1 MRAYFTGLVVAGVL
15 ATHLSAQDAQV
26 WVQIEAQP
34 TLAEAQ
40 ERLRDYSRNLSN
52 VNGFTLESGWHAV
65 ALGPYSPDDAAQ
77 LLRTLR
83 RDGLIPRD
91 SFVALGGNFARQI
104 WPIGGSAVRPVQPI
118 APLPEA
124 ETALVAPEP
133 EAPGVV
139 AESEPE
145 TPAIVAEP
153 EPIVEPDETPR
164 EARQSERLLSRP
176 DREAL
181 QVALKWAG
189 TYTAAIDGSF
199 GRGTRGAMALW
210 QEQNGY
216 EPTGVLTTLQ
226 RAALLEAYNAV
237 LDGMGLA
244 NLRDDAAG
252 IEMTLPL
259 GVVEFARYEPPF
271 VQYDATGDIGARV
284 LLISQAGDQ
293 DTLFGLYD
301 IMQTL
306 EIVPLD
312 GPRERKNA
320 SFELQGENDEIVSY
334 TQAEL
339 RNGQIKGFTLIWP
352 AGDEER
358 RTRILDEMKASF
370 QSVEGVLDPGLGDAG
385 AGQAPDLV
393 AGLEIRKPVSVRSG
407 FYVSDDG
414 AVVTSGDDLGS
425 CARITLDELYE
436 AKLAATDAAS
446 NVAVLT
452 PSEPLSPAQVAAF
465 QQSVPRLQSDVAVAG
480 YPYGGALG
488 APTLTFGK
496 LADIR
501 GLNGEEALDR
511 LALSTLPGDAGGP
524 VIDGAGTVLGM
535 LLPRP
540 EGDRQLPAE
549 VSFSADAAAIKIV
562 LDQAGVS
569 YSATDAVAVKAPED
583 LTEIGMGMTVLVSCW
598 D

>member
-1 MRAYFTGLVVAGVL
+1 MRAYFTGLVVAGIL
-15 ATHLSAQDAQV
+15 ATQISAQDAQV

-40 ERLRDYSRNLSN
+40 ERLRDYSRNLPN
-52 VNGFTLESGWHAV
+52 VNGFTLDSGWHAV
-65 ALGPYSPDDAAQ
+65 ALGPFAPDDAAQ
-77 LLRTLR
+77 LLRQLR

-104 WPIGGSAVRPVQPI
+104 WPIGGSAVRPVQPV

-133 EAPGVV
+133 EAP
-139 AESEPE
+139 AAEPE
-145 TPAIVAEP
+145 TD
-153 EPIVEPDETPR
+153 PIIAADETPR

-181 QVALKWAG
+181 QIALKWAG
-189 TYTAAIDGSF
+189 TYNAAIDGSF
-199 GRGTRGAMALW
+199 GRGTRAAMALW
-210 QEQNGY
+210 QGQNNY
-216 EPTGVLTTLQ
+216 EPTGVLTTKQ
-226 RAALLEAYNAV
+226 RAALLDAYNAV

-244 NLRDDAAG
+244 SLRDDAAG

-271 VQYDATGDIGARV
+271 VQYDATTDIGARV

-312 GPRERKNA
+312 GPRERRNS
-320 SFELQGENDEIVSY
+320 SFELQGENEEIFSY

-370 QSVEGVLDPGLGDAG
+370 QPVEGVLDPTLGDAG
-385 AGQAPDLV
+385 ADQAPDLV

-407 FYVSDDG
+407 FYVSADG
-414 AVVTSGDDLGS
+414 AVVTSGDDLGACS
-425 CARITLDELYE
+425 RITLDELYE
-436 AKLAATDAAS
+436 AALVAADTDS

-452 PSEPLSPAQVAAF
+452 PAEPLAPAEVAAF

-501 GLNGEEALDR
+501 GLNGEERLNR
-511 LALSTLPGDAGGP
+511 LALNTLPGDAGGP
-524 VIDGAGTVLGM
+524 VIDSAGTVLGM

-540 EGDRQLPAE
+540 DSDRQLPAE
-549 VSFSADAAAIKIV
+549 VSFSADAAAIKAV

-569 YSATDAVAVKAPED
+569 YSATDAAAVKAPED

>member
-1 MRAYFTGLVVAGVL
+1 MRGYFTGLVVAGIF
-15 ATHLSAQDAQV
+15 ATQVVAQDVQV

-40 ERLRDYSRNLSN
+40 ERLRDYASALPN

-65 ALGPYSPDDAAQ
+65 ALGPYAPDDAAQ

-91 SFVALGGNFARQI
+91 SFVALGNNFARQI
-104 WPIGGSAVRPVQPI
+104 WPIGGAAVRPVQPI
-118 APLPEA
+118 APLPEP
-124 ETALVAPEP
+124 ETDIVAP
-133 EAPGVV
+133 APDLAPDAPVV
-139 AESEPE
+139 
-145 TPAIVAEP
+145 IAEP
-153 EPIVEPDETPR
+153 EPVIVPDESPR
-164 EARQSERLLSRP
+164 EARQSEQLLSRP

-181 QVALKWAG
+181 QIALKWAG
-189 TYTAAIDGSF
+189 TYTAASDGAF
-199 GRGTRGAMALW
+199 GRGTRGAMARW
-210 QEQNGY
+210 QEQSGF
-216 EPTGVLTTLQ
+216 EPTGVLTTRQ
-226 RAALLEAYNAV
+226 RAALLGAYNAV

-244 NLRDDAAG
+244 NIREEAAG
-252 IEMTLPL
+252 IEMALPM
-259 GVVEFARYEPPF
+259 GVVDFARYEPPF
-271 VQYDATGDIGARV
+271 VQYNATGELEAQV

-312 GPRERKNA
+312 GPRERRNS
-320 SFELQGENDEIVSY
+320 SFELQGENEDIVSY

-339 RNGQIKGFTLIWP
+339 RNGRIKGFTLIWP
-352 AGDEER
+352 AGDEDR

-370 QSVEGVLDPGLGDAG
+370 QPIEGVLDPALGDAG

-407 FYVSDDG
+407 FYVSSDG
-414 AVVTSGDDLGS
+414 AVVTSGADLGA

-436 AKLAATDAAS
+436 AEVAVNDAQS

-452 PSEPLSPAQVAAF
+452 PSEPLAPAQVATF
-465 QQSVPRLQSDVAVAG
+465 QQGVPRLQSDVAVAG

-501 GLNGEEALDR
+501 GLNGEETLDR
-511 LALSTLPGDAGGP
+511 LALSSLPGDAGGP

-540 EGDRQLPAE
+540 TGDRQLPAE
-549 VSFSADAAAIKIV
+549 VSFSADASAIKGV
-562 LDQAGVS
+562 LEEAGIS
-569 YSATDAVAVKAPED
+569 YAASDAIAVKAPED
-583 LTEIGMGMTVLVSCW
+583 LTKLGMGMTVLVSCW

>member
-1 MRAYFTGLVVAGVL
+1 MRGYFTGLVVAGIF
-15 ATHLSAQDAQV
+15 ATQVVAQDVQV

-40 ERLRDYSRNLSN
+40 ERLRDYASALPN

-65 ALGPYSPDDAAQ
+65 ALGPYAPDDAAQ

-91 SFVALGGNFARQI
+91 SFVALGNNFARQI
-104 WPIGGSAVRPVQPI
+104 WPIGGAAVRPVQPI
-118 APLPEA
+118 APLPEP
-124 ETALVAPEP
+124 ETDIVAP
-133 EAPGVV
+133 APDLAPDAPVV
-139 AESEPE
+139 
-145 TPAIVAEP
+145 IAEP
-153 EPIVEPDETPR
+153 EPVIVPDESPR
-164 EARQSERLLSRP
+164 EARQSEQLLSRP

-181 QVALKWAG
+181 QIALKWAG

-210 QEQNGY
+210 QEQNGF
-216 EPTGVLTTLQ
+216 EPTGVLTTRQ
-226 RAALLEAYNAV
+226 RAALLGAYNAV

-244 NLRDDAAG
+244 NIREEAAG
-252 IEMTLPL
+252 IEMALPM
-259 GVVEFARYEPPF
+259 GVVDFARYEPPF
-271 VQYDATGDIGARV
+271 VQYNATGELEAQV

-312 GPRERKNA
+312 GPRERRNS
-320 SFELQGENDEIVSY
+320 SFELQGENEDIVSY

-339 RNGQIKGFTLIWP
+339 RNGRIKGFTLIWP
-352 AGDEER
+352 AGDEDR

-370 QSVEGVLDPGLGDAG
+370 QPIEGVLDPALGDAG

-407 FYVSDDG
+407 FYVSSDG
-414 AVVTSGDDLGS
+414 AVVTSGADLGA

-436 AKLAATDAAS
+436 AEVAVNDAQS

-452 PSEPLSPAQVAAF
+452 PSEPLAPAQVAAF
-465 QQSVPRLQSDVAVAG
+465 QQGVPRLQSDVAVAG

-501 GLNGEEALDR
+501 GLNGEETLDR
-511 LALSTLPGDAGGP
+511 LALSSLPGDAGGP

-540 EGDRQLPAE
+540 TGDRQLPAE
-549 VSFSADAAAIKIV
+549 VSFSADASAIKGV
-562 LDQAGVS
+562 LEEAGIS
-569 YSATDAVAVKAPED
+569 YAASDAIAVKAPED
-583 LTEIGMGMTVLVSCW
+583 LTKIGMGMTVLVSCW

>member
-1 MRAYFTGLVVAGVL
+1 MRGYFTGLVVAGIF
-15 ATHLSAQDAQV
+15 ATQVVAQDVQV

-40 ERLRDYSRNLSN
+40 ERLRDYASALPN

-65 ALGPYSPDDAAQ
+65 ALGPYAPDDAAQ

-91 SFVALGGNFARQI
+91 SFVALGNNFARQI
-104 WPIGGSAVRPVQPI
+104 WPIGGAAVRPVQPI
-118 APLPEA
+118 APLPEP
-124 ETALVAPEP
+124 ETDIVAP
-133 EAPGVV
+133 APDLAPDAPVV
-139 AESEPE
+139 
-145 TPAIVAEP
+145 IAEP
-153 EPIVEPDETPR
+153 EPVIVPDESPR
-164 EARQSERLLSRP
+164 EARQSEQPLSRP
-176 DREAL
+176 DREAW
-181 QVALKWAG
+181 QIALKWAG

-199 GRGTRGAMALW
+199 GRGTRSAMALW
-210 QEQNGY
+210 QEQNGF
-216 EPTGVLTTLQ
+216 EPTGVLTTRQ
-226 RAALLEAYNAV
+226 RAALLGAYNAV
-237 LDGMGLA
+237 LDGMGLT
-244 NLRDDAAG
+244 NIREEAAG
-252 IEMTLPL
+252 IEMTLPM
-259 GVVEFARYEPPF
+259 GVVDFARYEPPF
-271 VQYDATGDIGARV
+271 VQYNATGELEAQL

-312 GPRERKNA
+312 GPRERRNS
-320 SFELQGENDEIVSY
+320 SFELQGEDEDIVSY

-339 RNGQIKGFTLIWP
+339 RNGRIKGFTLIWP
-352 AGDEER
+352 AGDEDR

-370 QSVEGVLDPGLGDAG
+370 QPIEGVLDPALGDAG

-407 FYVSDDG
+407 FYVSSDG
-414 AVVTSGDDLGS
+414 AVVTSGADLGA

-436 AKLAATDAAS
+436 AEVAVNDAQS

-452 PSEPLSPAQVAAF
+452 PSEPLAPAQVAAF
-465 QQSVPRLQSDVAVAG
+465 QQGVPRLQSDVAVAG

-501 GLNGEEALDR
+501 GLNGEETLDR
-511 LALSTLPGDAGGP
+511 LALSSLPGDAGGP

-540 EGDRQLPAE
+540 TGDRQLPAE
-549 VSFSADAAAIKIV
+549 VSFSADASAIKGV
-562 LDQAGVS
+562 LEKAGIS
-569 YSATDAVAVKAPED
+569 YAASDAIAVKAPED
-583 LTEIGMGMTVLVSCW
+583 LTKIGMGMTVLVSCW

>member
-15 ATHLSAQDAQV
+15 ATQISAQDAQV

-40 ERLRDYSRNLSN
+40 ERLRDYSRNLPN
-52 VNGFTLESGWHAV
+52 VNGFTLDSGWHAV
-65 ALGPYSPDDAAQ
+65 ALGPYAPDDAAQ

-133 EAPGVV
+133 EAPVV
-139 AESEPE
+139 
-145 TPAIVAEP
+145 VAEP
-153 EPIVEPDETPR
+153 EPVIAPDETLR

-189 TYTAAIDGSF
+189 TYNAAIDGSF

-226 RAALLEAYNAV
+226 RVALLEAYNAV

-244 NLRDDAAG
+244 SLRDEAAG

-259 GVVEFARYEPPF
+259 GVVEFGRYEPPF
-271 VQYDATGDIGARV
+271 VQYDASGDIDARV

-312 GPRERKNA
+312 GPRERRNS

-334 TQAEL
+334 TKAEL

-370 QSVEGVLDPGLGDAG
+370 QPVEGVLDPGLGDTG
-385 AGQAPDLV
+385 AGQAPDLI

-414 AVVTSGDDLGS
+414 AVVTSGDNLGS

-436 AKLAATDAAS
+436 AELAAADSAS

-452 PSEPLSPAQVAAF
+452 PSEPLAPAQVAAF

-501 GLNGEEALDR
+501 GLNGEETLDR

-549 VSFSADAAAIKIV
+549 VSFSADAATIKAV